1 VIVFVMAPHAAYP
14 VELRHQVFLGSRAVA
29 AGLLTRRQLDGQ
41 RWRRINHDVFADAA
55 LAVDHLLFVRAAALL
70 MPPGAVING
79 QSAAHVWGAS
89 MAVPDQPVQVW
100 TPVPF
105 GPVRG
110 VRIHRAPTRLQCVTE
125 WRELPICT
133 PAHAAWDIAR
143 TMPAH
148 DAMEW
153 IDALAR
159 RRRLSRADLNRHG
172 ALHSSGRGHRRAATT
187 LGLAD
192 PRAES
197 PPESRVRVAFAVAGL
212 PTPIPQFTV
221 LDADG
226 YFLARVDF
234 AWPWLRFAAE
244 YDGQWHADRDQ
255 LTRDRRR
262 LRDLTAAGWQVYHI
276 TRDDLKHLDRLA
288 REIQAALRR
297 RAAELSK

>member
-1 VIVFVMAPHAAYP
+1 LVVAPPAAYP
-14 VELRHQVFLGSRAVA
+14 VELRRKVFLGSQAVV

-55 LAVDHLLFVRAAALL
+55 LAVDHLLFVRGVALL
-70 MPPGAVING
+70 MPFGAVIDG
-79 QSAAHVWGAS
+79 RSAAHVWGVP
-89 MAVPDQPVQVW
+89 MAALDQPVEVW

-105 GPVRG
+105 GPVAG
-110 VRIHRAPTRLQCVTE
+110 ARIHRAPTRSGCVTE
-125 WRELPICT
+125 RRGLPIST
-133 PAHAAWDIAR
+133 PAHTAWEIAR
-143 TMPAH
+143 TLAIH

-159 RRRLSRADLNRHG
+159 RHRLTRADLTRHS
-172 ALHSSGRGHRRAATT
+172 ALHSSGRGFRSAATT
-187 LGLAD
+187 LRLAD

-197 PPESRVRVAFAVAGL
+197 PPESRVRVAFAVAGV
-212 PTPIPQFTV
+212 PAPIPQFTV
-221 LDADG
+221 LDTDG
-226 YFLARVDF
+226 SFIARVDF

-262 LRDLTAAGWQVYHI
+262 LRELTAAGWQVYHI
-276 TRDDLKHLDRLA
+276 TRDDLKDLDRLA
-288 REIQAALRR
+288 REIEAALRR